1 MRTEPESLNL
11 RRFKK
16 YFMEN
21 IAPYFEEQDRME
33 REFMERI
40 EREGLFI
47 NPKPPLKSI
56 DGGKQ
61 KR

>member
-47 NPKPPLKSI
+47 NPKPPFARRS
-56 DGGKQ
+56 
-61 KR
+61 